1 VAALPGLSLRLAI
14 VVDWVTS
21 AVTNA
26 VPGGSAAAVGLT
38 WSMYRSRGLDRGP
51 IARSLVVTGVWDL
64 FVKLS
69 TPLLAVAWL
78 STQQPIGPGLIQAAV
93 AGGALFVAFI
103 VLATMV
109 LAGPATVASVGRL
122 LERIP
127 AVGDDLTPRLARLR
141 QETLGLLATRWRHLT
156 FWTVAGHANLF
167 LLLVLCLRAVGVT
180 SSELSA
186 AAVLAAFAF
195 GRLVTAVPLTPGGL
209 GVMEVGLVGALSQV
223 GEAPSAA
230 IVAAVVLF
238 RFATFAL
245 PIPLGAVAWLAWSTR
260 AVSPVPA
267 LSGRAD
273 PEPPDRP

>member
-1 VAALPGLSLRLAI
+1 
-14 VVDWVTS
+14 
-21 AVTNA
+21 
-26 VPGGSAAAVGLT
+26 
-38 WSMYRSRGLDRGP
+38 
-51 IARSLVVTGVWDL
+51 VWDL